1 MLVYSELP
9 PAVILIVD
17 DMPDTIRVL
26 REAVKDLGD
35 VFYAT
40 SGEAALDMV
49 RAQRPDVIL
58 LDIEMPGMNGYEVCQ
73 AIKADPLLCDIAI
86 IFVTAHD
93 QEIHELQAL
102 QYGGV
107 DFIHKPLNMPVARA
121 RVQVQLALQRKTRQ
135 LSLAR
140 RDLANLMHTLPAFV
154 AYWNNEL
161 TNVYC
166 NDVNGDWFDITA
178 AEMAGKS
185 LQDVLGLNSAA
196 VLTPYLTQ
204 VLSGADSSFEMA
216 FEAPQKTIFGQVS
229 LVRRIEVDDEGCE
242 HTGFLM
248 LITDIGDRKRAELK
262 LQDEKER
269 MRVALNTIGD
279 AVIATDP
286 EGKVTFVNPIA
297 EALTGYQAQEALGK
311 PIESIMPL
319 RDGSTGYEL
328 QNPIRLA
335 LREQR
340 TVGVTFDCAL
350 LNRNNQSLAIEDSA
364 APIRN
369 HKGKITGAIIVF
381 HDVSEARAMLV
392 KMTHLAQHDPLT
404 NLPNRILLRD
414 RTEQAI
420 KKAQRH
426 HTQVAML
433 LLDIDHFK
441 TINDSYG
448 HLIGDHLLQQI
459 ADRLAGVLRSGDT
472 LCRQGGD
479 EFIILLTDFDD
490 SAHIADF
497 ASRLQTIFSQHWQVA
512 DQSFELSVSM
522 GISIYPDDSQDM
534 DSLYRHADAAMY
546 TAKQQGRNRYQ
557 FFSSE
562 IEERLRTQL
571 ALEAHLRSALEN
583 NVFEVFYQPK
593 VDARTNQIM
602 GAEALVRWRNNNE
615 LIFPDAF
622 IPLAEETGLIIPLG
636 KLVLQKA
643 CAQAKHWTDQG
654 LQLQVAINVSAV
666 QFNADFVST
675 VAEALMLTG
684 VNAQQIELEIT
695 ESLLVNDGNASNIIR
710 ELKELGV
717 RIALDDFGTGYSSL
731 SYLKRFPL
739 DVLKIDQSF
748 VRNMLDDEVD
758 ISIVKAIVQMATGLK
773 LRLVAEGVE
782 TKEHVQVLLSLGC
795 HIMQGYYYSRP
806 VPVTEM
812 TALLHAGLHI
822 IEH

>member
-1 MLVYSELP
+1 MFIYSELP

-17 DMPDTIRVL
+17 DTPSNIRVL
-26 REAVKDLGD
+26 REAVKDLGE

-40 SGEAALDMV
+40 NGETALDMA
-49 RAQRPDVIL
+49 RTQRPDVML

-73 AIKADPLLCDIAI
+73 AIKADPQLCDIAI
-86 IFVTAHD
+86 IFVTSHD

-107 DFIHKPLNMPVARA
+107 DFIHKPLNIPVARA
-121 RVQVQLALQRKTRQ
+121 RVQVQLALQRKTR
-135 LSLAR
+135 LLTLAR
-140 RDLANLMHTLPAFV
+140 RDLADLVHTLPAFI
-154 AYWNNEL
+154 AFWSDEL
-161 TNVYC
+161 TNIFC
-166 NDVNGDWFDITA
+166 NDIDGDWFHTPA
-178 AEMAGKS
+178 AQMNGKS
-185 LQDVLGLNSAA
+185 LKEVISDNSATLLA
-196 VLTPYLTQ
+196 PYIEQ
-204 VLSGADSSFEMA
+204 VLSDTNPSFEMT
-216 FEAPQKTIFGQVS
+216 FDTVQKTIFGQVS
-229 LVRRIEVDDEGCE
+229 LVRRKGGEGSE
-242 HTGFLM
+242 EQDGFLM
-248 LITDIGDRKRAELK
+248 LITDISDRKRAELE
-262 LQDEKER
+262 LLDEKER
-269 MRVALNTIGD
+269 MRVALNSIGD

-286 EGKVTFVNPIA
+286 DGNVTFVNPIA
-297 EALTGYQAQEALGK
+297 EDMTGYQAHEAIGK
-311 PIESIMPL
+311 PIETVMPL

-340 TVGVTFDCAL
+340 IVGMAFDCML
-350 LNRNNQSLAIEDSA
+350 LNRSNQSLAVEDSA

-369 HKGKITGAIIVF
+369 HKGEITGAIIVF
-381 HDVSEARAMLV
+381 HDVSEARAMAV

-414 RTEQAI
+414 RTEQAL
-420 KKAQRH
+420 KKAQRYN
-426 HTQVAML
+426 TQVAML

-441 TINDSYG
+441 IVNDSHG
-448 HLIGDHLLQQI
+448 HLTGDHLLQQI
-459 ADRLAGVLRSGDT
+459 AKRLAEVLRSGDT

-479 EFIILLTDFDD
+479 EFILLLTDFDG

-497 ASRLQTIFSQHWQVA
+497 ASRLQSIFTQPWQVE
-512 DQSFELSVSM
+512 DQSFELSMSM

-534 DSLYRHADAAMY
+534 DSLHRHADAAMY
-546 TAKQQGRNRYQ
+546 AAKQQGRNRYQ
-557 FFSSE
+557 FFSNE
-562 IEERLRTQL
+562 IEERLRTHM
-571 ALEAHLRSALEN
+571 ALEAHLRSALEK

-593 VDARTNQIM
+593 VDALTNQIV

-643 CAQAKHWTDQG
+643 CMQAKEWADQG
-654 LQLQVAINVSAV
+654 LRLQVAINVSAV
-666 QFNADFVST
+666 QFNADFVRT
-675 VAEALMLTG
+675 VAETLELTG
-684 VNAQQIELEIT
+684 ANAPQIELEIT
-695 ESLLVNDGNASNIIR
+695 ESVLVNDENASTIING
-710 ELKELGV
+710 LKALGV

-758 ISIVKAIVQMATGLK
+758 ISIVKAIVQMATGLR

-782 TKEHVQVLLSLGC
+782 TKEHVQTLLNLGC

-806 VPVTEM
+806 VPLKDINE
-812 TALLHAGLHI
+812 LLQAGLNN
-822 IEH
+822 EEQ

>member
-1 MLVYSELP
+1 MFVYSELP

-26 REAVKDLGD
+26 REAVKDLGA

-40 SGEAALDMV
+40 SGEAALGMA
-49 RAQRPDVIL
+49 RTHRPDVIL

-93 QEIHELQAL
+93 QDIHELQAL

-121 RVQVQLALQRKTRQ
+121 RVQVQLALQRKTR
-135 LSLAR
+135 LLTLAR
-140 RDLANLMHTLPAFV
+140 RDLADLMHTLPAFV
-154 AYWNNEL
+154 AYWNDEFINIF
-161 TNVYC
+161 C
-166 NDVNGDWFDITA
+166 NDVSGDWFDTPA
-178 AEMAGKS
+178 AQMEGKS
-185 LQDVLGLNSAA
+185 LKDVLGHNNATM
-196 VLTPYLTQ
+196 LTPYIEQ
-204 VLSGADSSFEMA
+204 VLSGANPSFEMT
-216 FEAPQKTIFGQVS
+216 FETPQKIIFGQVS
-229 LVRRIEVDDEGCE
+229 LVHRNEDDDGVEQG
-242 HTGFLM
+242 GFLM
-248 LITDIGDRKRAELK
+248 LITDISDRKQVEME

-269 MRVALNTIGD
+269 MRVTLNSIGD

-286 EGKVTFVNPIA
+286 DGKVTFVNPIA
-297 EALTGYQAQEALGK
+297 EDLTGYLAHDALGK
-311 PIESIMPL
+311 SIETIMPL
-319 RDGSTGYEL
+319 RDGSSGHEL
-328 QNPIRLA
+328 QNPVRLA

-340 TVGVTFDCAL
+340 IVGMAFDCIL
-350 LNRNNQSLAIEDSA
+350 LNRSNQSLAVEDSA

-369 HKGKITGAIIVF
+369 HKGDITGAIMVF
-381 HDVSEARAMLV
+381 HEVSEARAMAI

-426 HTQVAML
+426 VTQVAML

-448 HLIGDHLLQQI
+448 HVIGDHLLQQI
-459 ADRLAGVLRSGDT
+459 ADRLTGVLRSGDT

-479 EFIILLTDFDD
+479 EFIVLLTDFDD

-497 ASRLQTIFSQHWQVA
+497 ASRLQSIFSQHWQVA
-512 DQSFELSVSM
+512 DLTLELSMSM

-534 DSLYRHADAAMY
+534 DSLHRHADAAMY

-557 FFSSE
+557 FFSNE

-571 ALEAHLRSALEN
+571 ALEAHLRSALEE

-593 VDARTNQIM
+593 VDARTNQII

-643 CAQAKHWTDQG
+643 CAQAKAWADQG
-654 LQLQVAINVSAV
+654 FHLQVAVNVSAV
-666 QFNADFVST
+666 QFTTDFAAT
-675 VAEALMLTG
+675 VAEILTLTR

-695 ESLLVNDGNASNIIR
+695 ESLLVNDENANTLIK
-710 ELKELGV
+710 ELKKLGV

-758 ISIVKAIVQMATGLK
+758 ISIVKAIVQMAMGLK

-782 TKEHVQVLLSLGC
+782 TKEHAQVLLNLGC

-806 VPVTEM
+806 VPVSEM
-812 TALLHAGLHI
+812 NALLRTGLNI
-822 IEH
+822 TEH

>member
-17 DMPDTIRVL
+17 DIPDTIRVL

-40 SGEAALDMV
+40 SGETALDM
-49 RAQRPDVIL
+49 AHTHRPDVIL

-73 AIKADPLLCDIAI
+73 AIKADPLLCETAI

-93 QEIHELQAL
+93 QELHELQAL

-107 DFIHKPLNMPVARA
+107 DFIHKSINLQVARA
-121 RVQVQLALQRKTRQ
+121 RVQMQLALQRKARLLT
-135 LSLAR
+135 LAR
-140 RDLANLMHTLPAFV
+140 RDLADMMHTLPAFV
-154 AYWNNEL
+154 AYWSDEL
-161 TNVYC
+161 INVFC
-166 NDVNGDWFDITA
+166 NDLKGDWFDTPA
-178 AEMAGKS
+178 AQMGGKP
-185 LQDVLGLNSAA
+185 LNDIFDPIGAA
-196 VLTPYLTQ
+196 VLAPYIEQ
-204 VLSGADSSFEMA
+204 VLSGANPSFEMA
-216 FEAPQKTIFGQVS
+216 FDTPRKAIFGQVS
-229 LVRRIEVDDEGCE
+229 LVRRHKNDASDERD
-242 HTGFLM
+242 GFLM
-248 LITDIGDRKRAELK
+248 LITDISERKRAEME

-269 MRVALNTIGD
+269 MRVALNSIGD

-286 EGKVTFVNPIA
+286 EGKVTFMNPIA
-297 EALTGYQAQEALGK
+297 EALTGYPAQEGLGK
-311 PIESIMPL
+311 SIEAIMPL
-319 RDGSTGYEL
+319 RDGSTGYTL

-340 TVGVTFDCAL
+340 IVGMAFDCIL
-350 LNRNNQSLAIEDSA
+350 LNRSNQPFTVEDSA

-369 HKGKITGAIIVF
+369 HKGNITGAIIVF
-381 HDVSEARAMLV
+381 HDASEARAMAI

-426 HTQVAML
+426 NTQVAML

-459 ADRLAGVLRSGDT
+459 ADRLAVVLRSGDT

-497 ASRLQTIFSQHWQVA
+497 ASRLQNIFSSHWQVA
-512 DQSFELSVSM
+512 DQKFELSMSM
-522 GISIYPDDSQDM
+522 GISIFPDDSQDM
-534 DSLYRHADAAMY
+534 DSLHRHADAAMY

-557 FFSSE
+557 FFSNE
-562 IEERLRTQL
+562 IEKRLRTQL
-571 ALEAHLRSALEN
+571 ALEAHLRNALER

-593 VDARTNQIM
+593 VDARTNQII

-643 CAQAKHWTDQG
+643 CTQAKAWADQG
-654 LQLQVAINVSAV
+654 LHLQVAVNVSAV
-666 QFNADFVST
+666 QFTTDFAAT
-675 VAEALMLTG
+675 VAEALTLTH
-684 VNAQQIELEIT
+684 VNARQIELEIT
-695 ESLLVNDGNASNIIR
+695 ESLLVNDENANSIIK
-710 ELKELGV
+710 ELKALGV

-758 ISIVKAIVQMATGLK
+758 ISIVKAIVQMAGGLK

-782 TKEHVQVLLSLGC
+782 TKEHAQVLLNLGC

-812 TALLHAGLHI
+812 NALLLTGLKTNAS
-822 IEH
+822 